1 MGNESNNRV
10 KGVTVVERSATQRVR
25 VPKFYF
31 PRINI
36 IRLLQ
41 SLIPDIYRIEQ

>member
-31 PRINI
+31 PRINMNPTI
-36 IRLLQ
+36 A
-41 SLIPDIYRIEQ
+41 IPHTRYL